1 MRGVSV
7 QLRGEADRCI
17 RSLDC
22 RDSLKTEECQ
32 RLHDLLG
39 RLVGLDSLTLRS
51 LEAVDAAFSE
61 DGSHVCSPK
70 LKHLAVKLNEVGPS
84 CMHA

>member
-1 MRGVSV
+1 V
-7 QLRGEADRCI
+7 QLREEADRCI

-22 RDSLKTEECQ
+22 PGSFKTEHDCQ

-51 LEAVDAAFSE
+51 VEAVDAAFMPAALDWSIWQ
-61 DGSHVCSPK
+61 SS
-70 LKHLAVKLNEVGPS
+70 
-84 CMHA
+84 